1 MIREDRELLAELA
14 RLGTAMPSLA
24 LRIMDD
30 SAGAREQQNYAR
42 RLIAAGERL
51 RRRADGASGL
61 VVEGQV
67 LSARALALPVHTFE
81 PCWKA

>member
-1 MIREDRELLAELA
+1 MIREDRELLSELA

-42 RLIAAGERL
+42 PLIAAGERL
-51 RRRADGASGL
+51 RQRANGASGL

-67 LSARALALPVHTFE
+67 LAMGALALPVHTVE
-81 PCWKA
+81 PGWKA